1 MRTAARLGKG
11 ELSGNMDRICG
22 DSSWKAATVSS
33 RKWDDNI
40 ETDIMK

>member
-1 MRTAARLGKG
+1 M
-11 ELSGNMDRICG
+11 ERICG

-40 ETDIMK
+40 ETDTMKYVMREGDACN